1 MLSLGSV
8 QSFVSVVTGTTTS
21 DKFEPKR
28 AGTGLNLGVGI
39 NSNFFLGAQKFKFG
53 AHTKPNG

>member
-1 MLSLGSV
+1 M

-28 AGTGLNLGVGI
+28 AGTGSNFDEGI
-39 NSNFFLGAQKFKFG
+39 NSDFILGARKFEFG
-53 AHTKPNG
+53 AHTKPDD